1 MHFDKTLIH
10 TNNLNLYKLS
20 QKIEINTC
28 NMRLLFPIQ
37 EKYNQIVM
45 KMEFHNLQNPET
57 TSCIELIQKIEQYY
71 YEKLCNHLKNHNYK
85 LKSQI
90 EQFKNYNP
98 YLLCK
103 IIRKKNKQKEVIT
116 KVHKPNSTIYD
127 IKARD
132 IFYMSIYIDNLFM
145 NQNKKEIIVKWKVS
159 NIYNSDIS
167 KN

>member
-1 MHFDKTLIH
+1 MHYEKTLIH

-98 YLLCK
+98 YKESLSEYNGKFMCNQYVLK
-103 IIRKKNKQKEVIT
+103 GGSFGTSINHIRASYRNFYYPSDRWQFCGLRLAL
-116 KVHKPNSTIYD
+116 D
-127 IKARD
+127 I
-132 IFYMSIYIDNLFM
+132 
-145 NQNKKEIIVKWKVS
+145 
-159 NIYNSDIS
+159 
-167 KN
+167 